1 MTYIELYKDVKEAL
15 RAAHVVTFQHKSG
28 YAKIDAQ
35 RNLQDLTH
43 YYDDNTLKFFYA
55 RVLSSRAIYDGLFL
69 RVVESA
75 AKDSD
80 NRERG
85 FRVVLWDCFGNDV
98 YRVANDDL
106 FKTRKQ
112 AEKHFADNF
121 TLDVG
126 AYYKEKLQEIGAR
139 ELREANRKLDAA
151 KIIND

>member
-1 MTYIELYKDVKEAL
+1 MNYLELYSDVKNAL
-15 RAAHVVTFQHKSG
+15 RAAHVVRFEHKSG

-43 YYDDNTLKFFYA
+43 YYDEGALKFHYA

-85 FRVVLWDCFGNDV
+85 FRVVLWDCFGNSV
-98 YRVANDDL
+98 FRVDCDEMH
-106 FKTRKQ
+106 KTRKQ
-112 AEKHFADNF
+112 AEKHFGDTF
-121 TLDVG
+121 KLDVA
-126 AYYKEKLQEIGAR
+126 AYYKERLQEIG
-139 ELREANRKLDAA
+139 EIQLRDAQRKIDAA
-151 KIIND
+151 KTIAD

>member
-15 RAAHVVTFQHKSG
+15 RAAHVACFTFKSS
-28 YAKIDAQ
+28 YAKSNAQ
-35 RNLQDLTH
+35 LNLQDLTH

-75 AKDSD
+75 AKDCD

-85 FRVVLWDCFGNDV
+85 FRVVLWDCFGNNV

-112 AEKHFADNF
+112 AEKHFSDNF
-121 TLDVG
+121 TLDVA
-126 AYYKEKLQEIGAR
+126 AYYKEKLQEIGAL
-139 ELREANRKLDAA
+139 ELRDAQRKIDAA
-151 KIIND
+151 KTIAD